1 MSATTEPKADAPR
14 GAGRIEAALDAFD
27 AAETEQVPGAE
38 ARPAPGEQAH
48 TPEPPT
54 DGAPT
59 PPRDERGRFTS
70 AQQETQTPQ
79 APATQAEPEPP
90 AEPPADL
97 AAQLAAERA
106 RREELERTY
115 SANVEQLRRQAQVY
129 QQQLQQGEQ
138 TWRQQYETRI
148 AAERKRQTDALEA
161 QLANSPDL
169 TDREKGLYRAELKA
183 QFLEEDGARK
193 EADWQAERQQLHGVI
208 GRTTHEQR
216 IQQLPVAMQQYVPYM
231 AQLATSLTTV
241 PVTPEEA
248 HAFMAEPWVFEQNR
262 QIMETNYPDEVKRTL
277 LNELGNQQ
285 ARILGER
292 SRVAAQQR
300 DFAAQ
305 QQLATNR
312 TNAAAGGA
320 TRELVPGAAGE
331 PAPDYSKYRNS
342 GDIAGALDAY
352 EQDRQAGRA
361 Q

>member
-1 MSATTEPKADAPR
+1 MSATTRPATDAPR
-14 GAGRIEAALDAFD
+14 GDEQSFD
-27 AAETEQVPGAE
+27 AALADYRSAAEPDEAPAAADQPAREDRAAAPEETDEGRA
-38 ARPAPGEQAH
+38 
-48 TPEPPT
+48 
-54 DGAPT
+54 T
-59 PPRDERGRFTS
+59 PPRDERGRFVAGQQQGAPPAGETPPP
-70 AQQETQTPQ
+70 AQ
-79 APATQAEPEPP
+79 PAAEPAP
-90 AEPPADL
+90 DV
-97 AAQLAAERA
+97 AAQLAAAEKRLA
-106 RREELERTY
+106 DLERSY
-115 SANVEQLRRQAQVY
+115 GGNVEQMRGQIQAL
-129 QQQLQQGEQ
+129 QQQLQRGEQ
-138 TWRQQYETRI
+138 TWREQYETRI

-169 TDREKGLYRAELKA
+169 TDREKNLYRAELKA

-231 AQLATSLTTV
+231 AQLATALTTV

-305 QQLATNR
+305 RQLADNR
-312 TNAAAGGA
+312 ARATGDGA
-320 TRELVPGAAGE
+320 TRELVPGAAGDGQSRDE
-331 PAPDYSKYRNS
+331 RLAAAEDFN
-342 GDIAGALDAY
+342 AALEIMY
-352 EQDRQAGRA
+352 EE
-361 Q
+361 